1 MQSPA
6 SSQPQSDPDDLG
18 GIALFFD
25 VENIL
30 LGIQGDFDVNAVTR
44 FLGERGDVMTLRA
57 YADWGRYRRQQRT
70 FLEEGV
76 QMVFLPTYGAG
87 DKNRTDTAIC
97 VDAMEILFTRP
108 LIETFCIVSGD
119 SDFSILAQRLRDHGK
134 RVIGMS
140 ARSAASPI
148 LVKQCHEFVF
158 YETLLGQRV
167 AGFSVEEGE
176 ERVRRALEKV
186 VEEVGPEF
194 RAGVLKDKMRK
205 QDPTFSERNYG
216 ASSFTRFLA
225 SYEHLLIV
233 GDGGMIR
240 VATDGLA
247 RALVREQRAGQK
259 SSDKGDKT
267 ARTVLMR
274 TVLEASQRHGVLAV
288 PLSRLK
294 DTMQA
299 VAPDF
304 DELAL
309 GYKSFTQFLQA
320 FPDIVVV
327 DRSSNTARP
336 NEGILPPESDKA
348 ALEAAAHGPERRR
361 RPRKGRDLVPEAQ
374 AADIKAAE
382 ASQRAAPNVAA
393 DVVAE
398 VGHTQPEPAQSG
410 PPERQRS
417 VGPATKPA
425 TVTAEPSLSPVE
437 PPAPANEEAA
447 PEARPPAR
455 GETREPRAKT
465 LPLLSPALPGLDP

>member
-1 MQSPA
+1 
-6 SSQPQSDPDDLG
+6 
-18 GIALFFD
+18 
-25 VENIL
+25 
-30 LGIQGDFDVNAVTR
+30 
-44 FLGERGDVMTLRA
+44 
-57 YADWGRYRRQQRT
+57 
-70 FLEEGV
+70 
-76 QMVFLPTYGAG
+76 
-87 DKNRTDTAIC
+87 
-97 VDAMEILFTRP
+97 
-108 LIETFCIVSGD
+108 
-119 SDFSILAQRLRDHGK
+119 
-134 RVIGMS
+134 
-140 ARSAASPI
+140 
-148 LVKQCHEFVF
+148 
-158 YETLLGQRV
+158 
-167 AGFSVEEGE
+167 
-176 ERVRRALEKV
+176 
-186 VEEVGPEF
+186 
-194 RAGVLKDKMRK
+194 MRK

-348 ALEAAAHGPERRR
+348 ALEAATHGPERRR
-361 RPRKGRDLVPEAQ
+361 RPRKGRDAVPDAH
-374 AADIKAAE
+374 AADVKAAE
-382 ASQRAAPNVAA
+382 ASQRSGPNLAA
-393 DVVAE
+393 DVVTE
-398 VGHTQPEPAQSG
+398 VAHAQSEPSALSG
-410 PPERQRS
+410 PSAPSGAS
-417 VGPATKPA
+417 VTSGAPVASGTSEPLSSAGAATKPA
-425 TVTAEPSLSPVE
+425 TAPPEHSASGE
-437 PPAPANEEAA
+437 PPAPISADAA
-447 PEARPPAR
+447 PETKPTKGDPK
-455 GETREPRAKT
+455 EPRAKP